1 MQLFTDHGFG
11 ERGHDLPHDALDDL
25 CGKPEHTFD
34 LIGREAEGLEPFDD
48 RVRRCGVRRSD
59 RPHGYG

>member
-1 MQLFTDHGFG
+1 
-11 ERGHDLPHDALDDL
+11 
-25 CGKPEHTFD
+25 